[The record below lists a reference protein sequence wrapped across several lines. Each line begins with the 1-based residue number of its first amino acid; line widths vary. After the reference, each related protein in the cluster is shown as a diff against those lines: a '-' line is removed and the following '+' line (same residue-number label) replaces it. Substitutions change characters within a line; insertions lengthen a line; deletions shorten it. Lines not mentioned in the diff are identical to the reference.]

1 MAGEDDRDFSQLSDD
16 EIMGLGASDIARIAG
31 AEQAQTEQV
40 TETEEEHEA
49 VEPQGN
55 HEVTK
60 AEGGDD
66 EDEGNPE
73 VELPE
78 ETEEERLARETEE
91 EADLDEEELA
101 ELRTNREAAREKVEE
116 PAKPVGKKDKE
127 PAVESFDADGAK
139 KLFEPFKA
147 NGRTMSIRNA
157 DEGVRLMQLGAGYN
171 AKMEELKPKLAI
183 VRTLEREGLL
193 DADKL
198 SFLIDLHKK
207 NPEAIGK
214 LLKDS
219 GIDPLDLDSDKVAGY
234 KPNTYAVSDK
244 QMNLDEVL
252 DDLKD
257 NEHFK
262 PVIHAVANE
271 WDKASQEEVAAEPQ
285 VLRVLAKHKEIGVYD
300 TITNEVER
308 RRALGQLNGVPALK
322 AYSLVGDEFEAA
334 GKFAHLAPK
343 PAPAAALPVTKTV
356 AAKPAKAAESQAV
369 IDKRKAAATTASAPA
384 VKAGL
389 DPEFNPLSMSDED
402 FAKFKLPV

>member
-1 MAGEDDRDFSQLSDD
+1 MNFLEMSDEDLLRH
-16 EIMGLGASDIARIAG
+16 A
-31 AEQAQTEQV
+31 TP
-40 TETEEEHEA
+40 TYEEPT
-49 VEPQGN
+49 VEP
-55 HEVTK
+55 EPV
-60 AEGGDD
+60 
-66 EDEGNPE
+66 
-73 VELPE
+73 VEPV
-78 ETEEERLARETEE
+78 
-91 EADLDEEELA
+91 
-101 ELRTNREAAREKVEE
+101 VEE
-116 PAKPVGKKDKE
+116 PAAVVEAEPVVEPVVAEVTENEQAE
-127 PAVESFDADGAK
+127 PAEEAPAAAGNVLDTPDSELAAKPPTVEKAKPAPAKAKPDENEAVVEPVVDAAAEPVVLSAEDFQK
-139 KLFEPFKA
+139 EILKPFKA
-147 NGRTMSIRNA
+147 NGREMQVTSPEEART
-157 DEGVRLMQLGAGYN
+157 LMQQGANYN
-171 AKMEELKPKLAI
+171 KKMASLKPHLAL
-183 VRTLEREGLL
+183 VKQLEQNDLL
-193 DADKL
+193 SDEKIG
-198 SFLIDLHKK
+198 FLIDLSKK

>member
-214 LLKDS
+214 LVKDS
-219 GIDPLDLDSDKVAGY
+219 GVDVLDLDEEKVASY
-234 KPNTYAVSDK
+234 KAGNYAVSTK
-244 QMNLDEVL
+244 EVEVDEVL
-252 DDLKD
+252 DSLRHSPTYSKLMGD
-257 NEHFK
+257 
-262 PVIHAVANE
+262 VANK
-271 WDKASQEEVAAEPQ
+271 WDAKSKAEVGDNPGVLQIINSQMESG
-285 VLRVLAKHKEIGVYD
+285 IYD
-300 TITNEVER
+300 TIVDEYER
-308 RRALGQLNGVPALK
+308 QKALGTIPAGTPFLA
-322 AYSLVGDEFEAA
+322 AYSRIGDELNAA
-334 GKFAHLAPK
+334 GKFGTATTPPARKLVTPGKEKARTDREAVDKRRSAAAPTRKSGPAAPK
-343 PAPAAALPVTKTV
+343 KPVV
-356 AAKPAKAAESQAV
+356 DV
-369 IDKRKAAATTASAPA
+369 W
-384 VKAGL
+384 
-389 DPEFNPLSMSDED
+389 NMSDAD
-402 FAKFKLPV
+402 FAKLNIR